1 MKESILGLA
10 VCSPLGL
17 ELLACEGE
25 SLIFM
30 VNYKDRFKGF
40 VGIVFSFEGSLGVV
54 YVFLRKSLGVSE
66 KHPSKGS
73 YKAFARV

>member
-1 MKESILGLA
+1 
-10 VCSPLGL
+10 
-17 ELLACEGE
+17 
-25 SLIFM
+25 M

-40 VGIVFSFEGSLGVV
+40 AGIVFSFEGSLGVV